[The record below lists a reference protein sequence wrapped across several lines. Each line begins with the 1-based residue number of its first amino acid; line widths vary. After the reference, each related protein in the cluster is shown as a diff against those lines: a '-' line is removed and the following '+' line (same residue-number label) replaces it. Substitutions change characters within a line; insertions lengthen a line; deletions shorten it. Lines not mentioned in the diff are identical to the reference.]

1 MMKTRVLEF
10 LIFSIFA
17 ISVVHCQSCSS
28 PHETKQVFGTYLN
41 CLKHNV
47 DNNYLELE
55 DEIRSDNRQAAAA
68 CFAPTIAEA
77 NAKDRCV
84 LALTDLDSKA
94 WDRNGPLRDCSI
106 CRTFASSAIK
116 ALLSTPEEDQKCIR
130 QQISNSIAKE
140 AEYCLRKKLS
150 EFAGVPEIPDLE
162 EGSFNAKESVINS
175 ISDYIL
181 INSRLTFC
189 SERKPK
195 RAITT
200 KKCLA
205 NPFPGFYKKH
215 CNAIAAC
222 DAAAVGGCASKLRET
237 KAATCECI
245 NEARSDLKSRISG
258 IAEAIQEAITNS
270 HGGAPAIGGSGSK
283 VDACV
288 ANIKRQLITPV
299 NDWASTIDNALNVC
313 IRNKPSGQ
321 SLGIDS
327 LLNVGCRKVIADTS
341 GTATA
346 QLKTGF
352 DFVNNLI
359 DGMVERSKRF
369 CGGPHCQN

>member
-17 ISVVHCQSCSS
+17 LSVVRCQSCSS

-55 DEIRSDNRQAAAA
+55 DEIRSDNRKAAAA

-130 QQISNSIAKE
+130 HQISNSIAKE

-150 EFAGVPEIPDLE
+150 DFAGVPEIPDLE

-205 NPFPGFYKKH
+205 NPF
-215 CNAIAAC
+215 
-222 DAAAVGGCASKLRET
+222 S
-237 KAATCECI
+237 AATCECI

-270 HGGAPAIGGSGSK
+270 RGGAPAIGGSGSK

-288 ANIKRQLITPV
+288 ANIKRQL
-299 NDWASTIDNALNVC
+299 
-313 IRNKPSGQ
+313 
-321 SLGIDS
+321 
-327 LLNVGCRKVIADTS
+327 
-341 GTATA
+341 
-346 QLKTGF
+346 
-352 DFVNNLI
+352 
-359 DGMVERSKRF
+359 
-369 CGGPHCQN
+369 